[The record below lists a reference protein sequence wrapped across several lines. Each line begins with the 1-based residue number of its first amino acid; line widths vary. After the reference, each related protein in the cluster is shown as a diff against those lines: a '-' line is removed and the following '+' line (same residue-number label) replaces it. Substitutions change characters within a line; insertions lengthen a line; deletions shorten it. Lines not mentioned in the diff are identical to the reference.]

1 MQTCQSGGVGVSR
14 SEEGGETALEDT
26 DIPRCDCKVVSIF
39 SSVGSKYWCR
49 HDMRY
54 IIRNERKSDQAHI
67 PHAPPLHE
75 NAVYNKWQFQALV
88 WGNRTENQFHLS
100 CTKYFWSKFKRDINC
115 SLKRINQ
122 HFLYIYTWCFSLL
135 QSFTKFCW
143 ANSVELWWQTILSSI
158 FHFGQIS
165 KFKKGH
171 YFQKKFESKFPVDMH
186 IYTLSPSL

>member
-26 DIPRCDCKVVSIF
+26 YILRCDCKVVSIF

-88 WGNRTENQFHLS
+88 RGNRTENQVHVS
-100 CTKYFWSKFKRDINC
+100 CTKYFWPQFKRDINC
-115 SLKRINQ
+115 SLKRLNQ
-122 HFLYIYTWCFSLL
+122 HFLLKCISTHDVLNNYKVSRNSCFRGVAM
-135 QSFTKFCW
+135 TRK
-143 ANSVELWWQTILSSI
+143 T
-158 FHFGQIS
+158 GMT
-165 KFKKGH
+165 
-171 YFQKKFESKFPVDMH
+171 D
-186 IYTLSPSL
+186 